1 MAAISALTKRVTQ
14 LEQEVAAL
22 KEQLEPRFQKPNP
35 WIDEL
40 FGVYRND
47 PAFKEAARLGREYS
61 RSLDRASKKRKTGR
75 NGHSRH

>member
-1 MAAISALTKRVTQ
+1 MASLSSLTNRVTQ

-22 KEQLEPRFQKPNP
+22 KERLEHRSQKANE
-35 WIDEL
+35 WVDEL

-61 RSLDRASKKRKTGR
+61 KSLDRTPMKRKMGR